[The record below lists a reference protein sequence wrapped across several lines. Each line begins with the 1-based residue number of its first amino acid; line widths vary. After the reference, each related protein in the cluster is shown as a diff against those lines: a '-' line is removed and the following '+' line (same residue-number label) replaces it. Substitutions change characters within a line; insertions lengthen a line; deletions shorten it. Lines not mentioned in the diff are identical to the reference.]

1 MIPSYTVWVPLC
13 SDKLTSERC
22 FSVFS
27 FLNGHGLN
35 VPLFPCQKMIFVAY
49 ICIVLFLF
57 MVLFVSIGLI
67 YVISGRGSVLFDFCF
82 DLF

>member
-1 MIPSYTVWVPLC
+1 M
-13 SDKLTSERC
+13 
-22 FSVFS
+22 FS

-35 VPLFPCQKMIFVAY
+35 VPLFPCWKMISVAY

-67 YVISGRGSVLFDFCF
+67 YVISGRDSVLFDFCF
-82 DLF
+82 DLCLNDLFKIYN